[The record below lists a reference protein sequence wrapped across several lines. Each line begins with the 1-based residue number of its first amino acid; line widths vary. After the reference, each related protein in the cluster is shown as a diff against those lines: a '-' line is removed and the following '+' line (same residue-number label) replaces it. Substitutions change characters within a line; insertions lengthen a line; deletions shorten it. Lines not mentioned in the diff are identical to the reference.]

1 MTRVA
6 GLALVVVALAACS
19 RSSSDRDAQIVVSW
33 AATTE
38 MAADAWLRGR
48 TPTSYFAQT
57 LERARVS
64 LEARARARRDH
75 APTADVRRR
84 AERLA
89 DSVGRMRAALAR
101 GDREA
106 VDLARR
112 GLRGERG

>member
-1 MTRVA
+1 MVA
-6 GLALVVVALAACS
+6 
-19 RSSSDRDAQIVVSW
+19 SW

-38 MAADAWLRGR
+38 MAADAWLKGR

-57 LERARVS
+57 LERARAS
-64 LEARARARRDH
+64 LERRAPERGDG
-75 APTADVRRR
+75 APPGDVRRR

-89 DSVGRMRAALAR
+89 DRIGRMRAALGR

-112 GLRGERG
+112 ELRAERG